1 MENGNVSDS
10 VKSINM
16 QSQLTPNISPATKT
30 GATQEKLIQTNSQ
43 TLICSVAVFRAKA
56 FQLLEKGRVSK
67 IQEALYSMKSAE
79 SWQSKDLN
87 FCFSK
92 MSKGCSQQTL
102 GGVSQQSSHRWMNW
116 GMMSNGKFLTQN
128 ILESR
133 RIGKECSLSDILE
146 ANPADKYFLSEQMT
160 KRLMTYKDNK
170 LSAIPSLNDTK
181 VLKQQGA
188 ISSTLSAQ
196 EVHTPSE
203 RMLLNVNSMHKR

>member
-1 MENGNVSDS
+1 MV
-10 VKSINM
+10 M
-16 QSQLTPNISPATKT
+16 
-30 GATQEKLIQTNSQ
+30 QEKLIPTNSQ
-43 TLICSVAVFRAKA
+43 TLTCSVAVSPVNL

-79 SWQSKDLN
+79 SWQSKNLD

-102 GGVSQQSSHRWMNW
+102 DGVSQQSSHRWMNW

-146 ANPADKYFLSEQMT
+146 ANPADKYFLSET
-160 KRLMTYKDNK
+160 AVKRLTNHPSYK
-170 LSAIPSLNDTK
+170 S
-181 VLKQQGA
+181 
-188 ISSTLSAQ
+188 
-196 EVHTPSE
+196 
-203 RMLLNVNSMHKR
+203 